1 MGFGVVTPRR
11 EAPLAT
17 QHSTT
22 DADMHCTHDSLNA
35 PHTEGEVDH
44 KANRN
49 VPQTPTILNN
59 KSPDKSFMSG
69 GDWDER
75 QLTTLNKVLEKKKKH
90 MTSY

>member
-1 MGFGVVTPRR
+1 M
-11 EAPLAT
+11 
-17 QHSTT
+17 
-22 DADMHCTHDSLNA
+22 
-35 PHTEGEVDH
+35 
-44 KANRN
+44 
-49 VPQTPTILNN
+49 PQTPTILNN